1 MTECREKLDLWQ
13 SKIQKALGHSGAVI
27 TELIPEIEMI
37 IGKQQP
43 VEILQLKKSQNRFQI
58 LFGNFIKVF
67 SEMDTTLVIFLDN
80 LQWADMDSLRL
91 LKYICE
97 YTDLDHLLIVGAY
110 RDNEISGDHPLSIA
124 IKELRNEKIP
134 LSEICISSFNWK
146 EVT

>member
-1 MTECREKLDLWQ
+1 MEKGYYGYGKFDQLKNIPYAPYVSALGSVIRQLMTECREKLDLWQ

-67 SEMDTTLVIFLDN
+67 SEMDTTLVIFWITYNGQIWIL
-80 LQWADMDSLRL
+80 
-91 LKYICE
+91 C
-97 YTDLDHLLIVGAY
+97 V
-110 RDNEISGDHPLSIA
+110 
-124 IKELRNEKIP
+124 
-134 LSEICISSFNWK
+134 C
-146 EVT
+146 